1 MFSNKGEKLAV
12 WFEPAIVRNEEYELR
27 KWQLLVQAGSADINE
42 MRQAFGFK
50 NIDIGGRMIKA
61 VDKLLHGPVSCC
73 K

>member
-1 MFSNKGEKLAV
+1 LETGDKTDNYLGLQ
-12 WFEPAIVRNEEYELR
+12 R
-27 KWQLLVQAGSADINE
+27 QLLVQAGSADINE